1 MSISI
6 DDFGKIE
13 IRVGKVLS
21 VEDIPQAKKPM
32 YKLMIDFGEFSK
44 QCVAGIKE
52 FYSKEELLGKL
63 VVAVT
68 NLKPK
73 SVAGIV
79 SQCMILAA
87 FDNNTLSLIVPER
100 QVRVGL
106 KVA

>member
-32 YKLMIDFGEFSK
+32 YRLMIDFGEFSK

-73 SVAGIV
+73 SVAGVV
-79 SQCMILAA
+79 SECMILAA